1 MCLLLSD
8 MNPIKTNDMKVI
20 FWYEI
25 VCVIFVLSLI
35 PLICGVIILSFMI
48 RHSYRKKTCRTMSI
62 KHKVIFYF
70 LQCMV
75 SLIATCM
82 ILYAPSI
89 LCEDPVNILS
99 TFIYAVISEI
109 ITIPVFYYLFKKHFG
124 VKSC

>member
-8 MNPIKTNDMKVI
+8 MNPIKTYDMKVI

-62 KHKVIFYF
+62 KHKIIFYF

>member
-62 KHKVIFYF
+62 KHKIIFYF

-89 LCEDPVNILS
+89 LCENPVNILS

-109 ITIPVFYYLFKKHFG
+109 ITIPVFYYLFKKHF
-124 VKSC
+124 VAKLC

>member
-62 KHKVIFYF
+62 KHKIIFYF

-75 SLIATCM
+75 SLIVTCM

>member
-62 KHKVIFYF
+62 KHKIIFYF

>member
-62 KHKVIFYF
+62 KHKIIFYF

-109 ITIPVFYYLFKKHFG
+109 ITIPVFYYLVKKHFG

>member
-62 KHKVIFYF
+62 KHKIIFYF

-109 ITIPVFYYLFKKHFG
+109 ITIPVFYYLFKKHFV